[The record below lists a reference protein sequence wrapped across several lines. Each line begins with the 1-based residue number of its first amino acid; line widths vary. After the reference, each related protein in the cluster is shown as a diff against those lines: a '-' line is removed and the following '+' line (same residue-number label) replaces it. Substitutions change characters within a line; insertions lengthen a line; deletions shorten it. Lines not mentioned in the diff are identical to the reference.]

1 MAVQQP
7 RWYSLSPHSA
17 SKTRYAGRR
26 WAAAMN
32 KLLLTAAFAAALQI
46 VGSAAAQD
54 YPSRP
59 ITMIVPFPAGGP
71 SDVVPRI
78 LGDRIRAK
86 LGQSILI
93 ENVSGAGGSIGMGR
107 VARAAP
113 DGYTVGVG
121 SWSTGVVNGAI
132 YNLPYDVASD
142 FEPVVLLPE
151 NPLFMTS
158 KKAIPAN
165 KLSELVA
172 WVKANG
178 DKVLV
183 ATSGV
188 GTSPHVAGVMLQHL
202 TGAPVQLVHYRG
214 GAPALQDL
222 MSGQVDLNMNQ
233 ASVFL
238 PYLTDD
244 RIRIYAV
251 LAKTRLPQAPDVP
264 TVDEAGLPGFHLSS
278 WNGIWA
284 PKGTPKDV
292 VGKLNAA
299 VVDALNDPTVRQ
311 RFTDLGQVIPP
322 PGQLTPQALGAYQKA
337 EIERWWPIIK
347 AAGITAH

>member
-1 MAVQQP
+1 MKKALLIAATVAAVL
-7 RWYSLSPHSA
+7 SL
-17 SKTRYAGRR
+17 
-26 WAAAMN
+26 M
-32 KLLLTAAFAAALQI
+32 
-46 VGSAAAQD
+46 GSATAQT

-78 LGDRIRAK
+78 LSDHLRTT
-86 LGQSILI
+86 LGQSIVI

-107 VARAAP
+107 VARSAP

-132 YNLPYDVASD
+132 YNLNYDVVND
-142 FEPVVLLPE
+142 FEPVILLPE
-151 NPLFMTS
+151 NPLFITS
-158 KKAIPAN
+158 KKAVPAN
-165 KLSELVA
+165 NLGELVS
-172 WVKANG
+172 WIKANK
-178 DKVLV
+178 DRVLV

-202 TGAPVQLVHYRG
+202 TGGPVQQLVHYRG

-222 MSGQVDLNMNQ
+222 IAGQVDVNMNQ

-238 PYLTDD
+238 PYLSDD

-251 LAKTRLPQAPDVP
+251 LAKTRLPQAPDLP
-264 TVDEAGLPGFHLSS
+264 TVDEAGLPKFYLSS

-284 PKGTPKDV
+284 PKGTPRDV
-292 VGKLNAA
+292 VGKLNRAIT
-299 VVDALNDPTVRQ
+299 DALSDATVRK
-311 RFTDLGQVIPP
+311 RFVELGQVIPQP
-322 PGQLTPQALGAYQKA
+322 DQLTPEAFGAYQKA
-337 EIERWWPIIK
+337 EIEKWWPIIK
-347 AAGITAH
+347 EAGIKAE

>member
-1 MAVQQP
+1 MN
-7 RWYSLSPHSA
+7 
-17 SKTRYAGRR
+17 KTLLLAAMV
-26 WAAAMN
+26 AAAWPAGA
-32 KLLLTAAFAAALQI
+32 TAQ
-46 VGSAAAQD
+46 V

-78 LGDRIRAK
+78 LSDRLRTT
-86 LGQSILI
+86 LGQSIVI

-132 YNLPYDVASD
+132 YNLNYDVVSD

-151 NPLFMTS
+151 NPLFITS
-158 KKAIPAN
+158 KKAVPAKN
-165 KLSELVA
+165 LGELVA
-172 WVKANG
+172 WVKASG

-188 GTSPHVAGVMLQHL
+188 GTSPHVAGVMLQRL
-202 TGAPVQLVHYRG
+202 TGAPIQLVHYRG

-222 MSGQVDLNMNQ
+222 MAGQVDVNMNQ

-238 PYLTDD
+238 PFLNDD

-251 LAKTRLPQAPDVP
+251 LSKTRLPQAPEVP
-264 TVDEAGLPGFHLSS
+264 TVDEAGLAGFHLSS

-299 VVDALNDPTVRQ
+299 VVDALNDQTVRQ
-311 RFTDLGQVIPP
+311 RFVDLGQVIPP
-322 PGQLTPQALGAYQKA
+322 PEQLTPEAFGAYQKA
-337 EIERWWPIIK
+337 EIAKWWPVIK
-347 AAGITAH
+347 AAGITAQ

>member
-1 MAVQQP
+1 MKKALVI
-7 RWYSLSPHSA
+7 
-17 SKTRYAGRR
+17 
-26 WAAAMN
+26 AAC
-32 KLLLTAAFAAALQI
+32 FAAGLQAMA
-46 VGSAAAQD
+46 GAGAQP

-71 SDVVPRI
+71 SDVVPR
-78 LGDRIRAK
+78 LLSDHLRAT
-86 LGQSILI
+86 LGQSIII

-132 YNLPYDVASD
+132 YNLSYDVVTD

-151 NPLFMTS
+151 NPLFITS
-158 KKAIPAN
+158 KKAIPARSLN
-165 KLSELVA
+165 ALVA
-172 WVKANG
+172 WMKASK

-202 TGAPVQLVHYRG
+202 TGAELQLVHYRG

-222 MSGQVDLNMNQ
+222 LAGQVDVNMNQ

-238 PYLTDD
+238 PYLNDD

-251 LAKTRLPQAPDVP
+251 LAKERLPQAPDVP
-264 TVDEAGLPGFHLSS
+264 TVDEGGLPGFYLSS
-278 WNGIWA
+278 WNAIWA
-284 PKGTPKDV
+284 PKGTPRAII
-292 VGKLNAA
+292 GRLNAA
-299 VVDALNDPTVRQ
+299 VVEALKDATIRK
-311 RFTDLGQVIPP
+311 RFIDLGQVVPP
-322 PGQLTPQALGAYQKA
+322 PEQLTPEALGAYQRA
-337 EIERWWPIIK
+337 EIEKWWPIIK
-347 AAGITAH
+347 AAGIAAH

>member
-1 MAVQQP
+1 
-7 RWYSLSPHSA
+7 
-17 SKTRYAGRR
+17 
-26 WAAAMN
+26 MN
-32 KLLLTAAFAAALQI
+32 KALLIAAVFAGALQAI
-46 VGSAAAQD
+46 GSATAQI

-78 LGDRIRAK
+78 LSDHLRAT
-86 LGQSILI
+86 LGQSIII

-107 VARAAP
+107 VARTAP
-113 DGYTVGVG
+113 DGYTLGVG
-121 SWSTGVVNGAI
+121 SWSTGIVNGAI
-132 YNLPYDVASD
+132 YNLNYDVVKD

-151 NPLFMTS
+151 NPLFIAS
-158 KKAIPAN
+158 KKVIPTKN
-165 KLSELVA
+165 LSELVT
-172 WVKANG
+172 WVKASK
-178 DKVLV
+178 DRVLV

-188 GTSPHVAGVMLQHL
+188 GTSPHIAGVMLQHL
-202 TGAPVQLVHYRG
+202 TGAPIQLVHYRG

-222 MSGQVDLNMNQ
+222 IAGQVDVNMNQ

-238 PYLTDD
+238 PYLNDD

-251 LAKTRLPQAPDVP
+251 LAKNRLPQAPDVP
-264 TVDEAGLPGFHLSS
+264 TVDEAGLPGFYLSS

-299 VVDALNDPTVRQ
+299 VVDALNDATVRK
-311 RFTDLGQVIPP
+311 RFIDLGQMIPP
-322 PGQLTPQALGAYQKA
+322 ADQLTPEAFGAYQKA
-337 EIERWWPIIK
+337 EIEKWWPIIK

>member
-1 MAVQQP
+1 MKKALVI
-7 RWYSLSPHSA
+7 
-17 SKTRYAGRR
+17 
-26 WAAAMN
+26 AAC
-32 KLLLTAAFAAALQI
+32 FAAGLQAMT
-46 VGSAAAQD
+46 GAKAQP

-71 SDVVPRI
+71 SDVVPR
-78 LGDRIRAK
+78 LLSDHLRAT
-86 LGQSILI
+86 LGQSIII

-132 YNLPYDVASD
+132 YNLTYDVVTD

-151 NPLFMTS
+151 NPLFITS
-158 KKAIPAN
+158 KKAIPARSLN
-165 KLSELVA
+165 ALVA
-172 WVKANG
+172 WMKASK

-202 TGAPVQLVHYRG
+202 TGAELQLVHYRG

-222 MSGQVDLNMNQ
+222 LAGQVDVNMNQ

-238 PYLTDD
+238 PYLNDD

-251 LAKTRLPQAPDVP
+251 LAKERLPQAPDVP
-264 TVDEAGLPGFHLSS
+264 TVDEGGLPGFYLSS
-278 WNGIWA
+278 WNAIWA
-284 PKGTPKDV
+284 PKATPRDV
-292 VGKLNAA
+292 IDRLNAA
-299 VVDALNDPTVRQ
+299 VVEALNDATVRK
-311 RFTDLGQVIPP
+311 RFVELGQVIPP
-322 PGQLTPQALGAYQKA
+322 PQQLTPDALGAYQRS
-337 EIERWWPIIK
+337 EIEKWWPIIK
-347 AAGITAH
+347 AAGIAAH

>member
-1 MAVQQP
+1 
-7 RWYSLSPHSA
+7 
-17 SKTRYAGRR
+17 
-26 WAAAMN
+26 MN
-32 KLLLTAAFAAALQI
+32 KTLFLAAAFAGVLQTS
-46 VGSAAAQD
+46 GTATAQN

-78 LGDRIRAK
+78 LGDRMRAT
-86 LGQSILI
+86 LGQSIII
-93 ENVSGAGGSIGMGR
+93 ENVSGAGGTIGMGR

-132 YNLPYDVASD
+132 YKLNYDVVHD

-151 NPLFMTS
+151 NPLFITS
-158 KKAIPAN
+158 KNAVPAKN
-165 KLSELVA
+165 LNELVA
-172 WVKANG
+172 WVRANK

-222 MSGQVDLNMNQ
+222 MAGQIDVNMNQ

-238 PYLTDD
+238 PYLNDD

-264 TVDEAGLPGFHLSS
+264 TVDEAGLPGFYLSS

-292 VGKLNAA
+292 VDKLNAA
-299 VVDALNDPTVRQ
+299 VVDALSDPTVRQ
-311 RFTDLGQVIPP
+311 RFTNLGQVIPAP
-322 PGQLTPQALGAYQKA
+322 EQLTPEALGSYQKA
-337 EIERWWPIIK
+337 EIEKWWPIIK
-347 AAGITAH
+347 AAGITAN

>member
-1 MAVQQP
+1 
-7 RWYSLSPHSA
+7 
-17 SKTRYAGRR
+17 
-26 WAAAMN
+26 MN
-32 KLLLTAAFAAALQI
+32 KILLIAAAFAAVLVI
-46 VGSAAAQD
+46 MGSATAQT

-78 LGDRIRAK
+78 LSDHLRAT
-86 LGQSILI
+86 LGQSIII

-121 SWSTGVVNGAI
+121 SWSTGVVNGVI
-132 YNLPYDVASD
+132 YNLNYDVVKD
-142 FEPVVLLPE
+142 FEPVILLPE
-151 NPLFMTS
+151 NPLLITS
-158 KKAIPAN
+158 KKAVPAKN
-165 KLSELVA
+165 LSELVA
-172 WVKANG
+172 WLKANK
-178 DKVLV
+178 DAVLV

-188 GTSPHVAGVMLQHL
+188 GTSPHIAGVMLQHL
-202 TGAPVQLVHYRG
+202 THAPVQLVHYRG

-222 MSGQVDLNMNQ
+222 IAGQVDVNMNQ

-238 PYLTDD
+238 PYLHDD

-264 TVDEAGLPGFHLSS
+264 TVDEAGLAKFYLSS

-284 PKGTPKDV
+284 PKGTPRDV
-292 VGKLNAA
+292 IRKLNGA
-299 VVDALNDPTVRQ
+299 VADALNDATVRK
-311 RFTDLGQVIPP
+311 RFIDLGQVIPQQD
-322 PGQLTPQALGAYQKA
+322 QLTPEAFGAYQKA
-337 EIERWWPIIK
+337 EIEKWWPIIK
-347 AAGITAH
+347 AAGITTQ

>member
-1 MAVQQP
+1 MSRAWFLVAFI
-7 RWYSLSPHSA
+7 A
-17 SKTRYAGRR
+17 SQTI
-26 WAAAMN
+26 AAA
-32 KLLLTAAFAAALQI
+32 TAQ
-46 VGSAAAQD
+46 V

-59 ITMIVPFPAGGP
+59 ITMVVPFPAGGP

-78 LGDRIRAK
+78 LGDKIRAT
-86 LGQSILI
+86 LGQSII
-93 ENVSGAGGSIGMGR
+93 VENVSGAGGSIGMGR

-132 YNLPYDVASD
+132 YALNYDVVSD

-151 NPLFMTS
+151 NPLFITS
-158 KKAIPAN
+158 KKTIPAKN
-165 KLSELVA
+165 LIELTA
-172 WVKANG
+172 WMKAAAGN
-178 DKVLV
+178 VLV

-222 MSGQVDLNMNQ
+222 IAGQVDVNMNQ

-238 PYLTDD
+238 PYLNDD

-251 LAKTRLPQAPDVP
+251 LSKTRLPQAPDVP
-264 TVDEAGLPGFHLSS
+264 TVDEAGLPGFYLSS

-292 VGKLNAA
+292 IAKLNAA

-311 RFTDLGQVIPP
+311 RFVDLGQVIPP
-322 PGQLTPQALGAYQKA
+322 PEQLTPEAFATYQRA
-337 EIERWWPIIK
+337 EIEKWWPIIK